1 MNKVSKA
8 FQKALLGVEAALRRA
23 AVSAKKQAEQQ
34 GTPYVVYDAANDQT
48 AKKQMSKLTNKNL
61 GYIVADRKDSVAGK
75 PVFNRTVTLRDAW
88 QK

>member
-1 MNKVSKA
+1 MENAKTAANTELANIDK
-8 FQKALLGVEAALRRA
+8 ALRRA
-23 AVSAKKQAEQQ
+23 AVCAKKQAEQQ

-61 GYIVADRKDSVAGK
+61 GYIVADRKDSKAGA